1 MASPSLTWFPTLR
14 AARESER
21 PSLRYDVH
29 PTLPGRCADCR
40 QPVTWAFGAWW
51 DSETERHECPPGAVD
66 EWECFR
72 CRGPHPLQRCPEP
85 NIRSR
90 DVPHIIGRSG
100 PFPSVYVVMD
110 EHGEPCYITSADGT
124 ERPIGEVR

>member
-1 MASPSLTWFPTLR
+1 MASPSLTWLPTLR

-51 DSETERHECPPGAVD
+51 DSETQRHYCA
-66 EWECFR
+66 
-72 CRGPHPLQRCPEP
+72 EP

-90 DVPHIIGRSG
+90 DGTHIIGRSD
-100 PFPSVYVVMD
+100 PVTSVYVVMD